1 MEQQNHFVVRRA
13 VRYRR
18 HDTEEELI
26 VLNGLHDA
34 LCLYTNFFH
43 AVIKLTEKIRLGSR
57 VKKKYDRPRA
67 PFRRMLGSFLI
78 AEQNEQELKQEY
90 ATLNPVELKR
100 ANMVLQ
106 DRLSAVTQSK
116 RNEHKENQD
125 VKTLEYIFS

>member
-1 MEQQNHFVVRRA
+1 
-13 VRYRR
+13 
-18 HDTEEELI
+18 
-26 VLNGLHDA
+26 
-34 LCLYTNFFH
+34 
-43 AVIKLTEKIRLGSR
+43 
-57 VKKKYDRPRA
+57 
-67 PFRRMLGSFLI
+67 MLGSFLI